1 MRRRS
6 FLAGFAGMAWLVHA
20 PAQQSGRT
28 PRVGLMIAQAP
39 DHAFPRAFRDGLRQ
53 LGYVEG
59 KNIQLEV
66 RSVKGAVD
74 RFVAVADEL
83 AKKGVDVIVAGGG
96 TVGVKAALKASNSIP
111 IVFPIAGDPVQ
122 AGLVQSLARPGGNV
136 TGLAMLDDEMSA
148 KRVQLVKDVLPR
160 VERIGVLA
168 DPNMG
173 RAQQNADATRTAGEA
188 MGAKVVIL
196 RARTLDELPAAFSAA
211 RDAKVQA
218 LLVLASSFFSANY
231 RDLLRLAVQQPQILA
246 VWEHRLYTDA
256 GGLMSYGPD
265 IAHMYRT
272 AARYVD
278 KILKGARPGE
288 LPVEQ
293 ATKFDLVINL
303 KTAKA
308 QGIKIP
314 HLLLARADQLIE

>member
-6 FLAGFAGMAWLVHA
+6 FLAGLAGMAWLVHA
-20 PAQQSGRT
+20 PAQQPGKT

-53 LGYVEG
+53 LGYFEG
-59 KNIQLEV
+59 KNIELEV
-66 RSVKGAVD
+66 RSVRGAVD
-74 RFVAVADEL
+74 RFPAVADEL
-83 AKKGVDVIVAGGG
+83 ARKGVDVIVAGGG
-96 TVGVKAALKASNSIP
+96 TIGVKAALKASNGIP
-111 IVFPIAGDPVQ
+111 VVFPIAGDPIE
-122 AGLVQSLARPGGNV
+122 AGFVQSLARPGGNA

-160 VERIGVLA
+160 VRRIGVLA
-168 DPNMG
+168 DPSMG
-173 RAQQNADATRTAGEA
+173 RTPANVAATRKAGETI
-188 MGAKVVIL
+188 GAKVVVAT
-196 RARTLDELPAAFSAA
+196 ARSLEELPTAFNTLK
-211 RDAKVQA
+211 DVEA
-218 LLVLASSFFSANY
+218 LLVLSSSFFSPNH
-231 RDLLRLAVQQPQILA
+231 RELLRLASEHRVLTI
-246 VWEHRLYTDA
+246 WEHRLYTDA

-278 KILKGARPGE
+278 KILKGARPAD

-308 QGIKIP
+308 QGIRIP
-314 HLLLARADQLIE
+314 HLLLARADQVIE